1 MTEIFLFEFK
11 LYVYFKIN
19 IMVNFGILLHT
30 LYIECNMHLLAS
42 LCNIGAKSA
51 NMRVS
56 QGGRGSKMY
65 AHLLSRGTNSIVDNI
80 VVQMSLNTN

>member
-19 IMVNFGILLHT
+19 IMVN
-30 LYIECNMHLLAS
+30 

>member
-30 LYIECNMHLLAS
+30 LYIECNNDAPA
-42 LCNIGAKSA
+42 C
-51 NMRVS
+51 
-56 QGGRGSKMY
+56 
-65 AHLLSRGTNSIVDNI
+65 
-80 VVQMSLNTN
+80 